1 MGEADIL
8 ILCVASQN
16 CKIGLLCVFLVSSEP
31 THFGQYS
38 HLDPSTCT

>member
-16 CKIGLLCVFLVSSEP
+16 CKIGLLCVFLVNSEP